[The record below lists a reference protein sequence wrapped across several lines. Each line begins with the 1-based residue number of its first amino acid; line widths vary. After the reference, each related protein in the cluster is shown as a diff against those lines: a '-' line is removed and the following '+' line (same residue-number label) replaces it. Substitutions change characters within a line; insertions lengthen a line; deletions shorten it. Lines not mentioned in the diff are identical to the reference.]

1 MLFFVRR
8 HRSILF
14 TLTRENAL
22 CSGLLENLKDVF
34 VLRDS
39 VVPTSRDED
48 TSYGRPAQYAVS
60 DEGVRQHRLILLR
73 ERKVV
78 AGAGEGLAVHQYIR
92 VDKIIKSM

>member
-1 MLFFVRR
+1 MFFVRR

-14 TLTRENAL
+14 TLTRENAF
-22 CSGLLENLKDVF
+22 CIGLVKNLKDV
-34 VLRDS
+34 LGLLDPIA
-39 VVPTSRDED
+39 PTSRDED